1 MSETENL
8 DLSKVTVSDLLNDK
22 KIPDSTESV
31 EEVPKEKVEESTE
44 AVDNTEEVQE
54 EASTEEKSSENES
67 VEEPVLKETEGE
79 TEGEKVTENSKSEED
94 SELSIIQTLKERL
107 GYEIDG
113 EFADDYD
120 GIIGLTKATATKMAE
135 EQFGQVFAAFPDVKE
150 YMNYRVAGGSP
161 TEYFEV
167 ASKEMDFSNMQVN
180 EKDKGMQRKVVE
192 TFLDMQGYEPEEIQ
206 DTIQD
211 YEDANLLFKNASR
224 AVKKI
229 AAVQVKQKE
238 TLLKTQENEAKTAAT
253 QTQQT
258 WKEIGEI
265 INKGKLRDFTIP
277 EAEKKKFYNWMAT
290 PIDKNGRSQRLVD
303 RQKMDQESIL
313 AMEFLVYKGL
323 DLSKL
328 INTKATTRQAVNLK
342 TKLKAS
348 TQTASRRMKGNKG
361 GYNRALSRTTVP
373 TLEKLFG

>member
-22 KIPDSTESV
+22 KIPDSTEPTEV
-31 EEVPKEKVEESTE
+31 VPKEKVEESTE

-67 VEEPVLKETEGE
+67 VEAPVLKETEGE
-79 TEGEKVTENSKSEED
+79 EVTENSKSEED
-94 SELSIIQTLKERL
+94 LEPTIIQTLKERL

-113 EFADDYD
+113 EFAEDYD

-150 YMNYRVAGGSP
+150 YMNYRVAGGNP

-211 YEDANLLFKNASR
+211 YEDANLLFKNAGR

-229 AAVQVKQKE
+229 AAVQVKQKQ
-238 TLLKTQENEAKTAAT
+238 TLLKNQEEEAKTAAT

-265 INKGKLRDFTIP
+265 INKGKLRDFAIP

-290 PIDKNGRSQRLVD
+290 PVDNNGRSQRLLD

-342 TKLKAS
+342 TKLKAN

-361 GYNRALSRTTVP
+361 GYNKTLSRATVP
-373 TLEKLFG
+373 ALDKLFG